1 MVRKGITRS
10 RVRRGIIPSK
20 EPAKDRARTVHTL
33 FKIFKDNLPAENKT
47 NIINFSKQVL
57 EIGESD
63 AVFSGKDPYISGIA
77 VFVFCCR
84 KYSDNDKCPITY
96 NQIRES
102 LGHFAA
108 GQSFTSML
116 KQLSKKFN
124 N

>member
-1 MVRKGITRS
+1 LVRKGITGS
-10 RVRRGIIPSK
+10 RARRGIIPSK

-33 FKIFKDNLPAENKT
+33 FKIFKDYLPAKNRK
-47 NIINFSKQVL
+47 NMINFSIQVL

-84 KYSDNDKCPITY
+84 KYSDNGRCPITY
-96 NQIRES
+96 NQIRQS

-116 KQLSKKFN
+116 NQLSKKFN